1 MAERRSH
8 AIRMEI
14 VREAREI
21 ASRRG
26 MVFLF
31 SPSLVALFME
41 AFSHVVADE
50 LRQGGTVRIPN
61 VGILY
66 MRDCAARTGFNPH
79 VGQSVGIPAK
89 RCVRFRKSRILAR
102 QVEKVLSN
110 G

>member
-1 MAERRSH
+1 MAERHSH
-8 AIRMEI
+8 AIRMKI

-66 MRDCAARTGFNPH
+66 MRDCAARTGFNPRTM
-79 VGQSVGIPAK
+79 QSVNIPAK
-89 RCVRFRKSRILAR
+89 RCVRFRKSHILAR
-102 QVEKVLSN
+102 EVEKELP
-110 G
+110 GE